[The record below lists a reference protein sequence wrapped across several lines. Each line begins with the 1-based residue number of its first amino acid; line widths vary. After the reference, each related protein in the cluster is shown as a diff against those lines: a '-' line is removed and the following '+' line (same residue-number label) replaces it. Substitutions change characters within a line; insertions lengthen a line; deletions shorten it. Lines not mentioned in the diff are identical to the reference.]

1 MKESVGVGAR
11 SLHGA
16 KMRYGQR
23 PAGDQARLSS
33 DTRYFIKESNT
44 ETAVRTMYWVLGP
57 GGGCRVNQ
65 NNRFRHSPIHPSSDE
80 NKKQI
85 PREI

>member
-11 SLHGA
+11 SPHVA
-16 KMRYGQR
+16 KMRYGRR

-44 ETAVRTMYWVLGP
+44 MTAARTMLRP
-57 GGGCRVNQ
+57 SDGGGCKVNQ
-65 NNRFRHSPIHPSSDE
+65 NNRFRHSPIHPSSGE

>member
-11 SLHGA
+11 SLHVA

-44 ETAVRTMYWVLGP
+44 VTAVRTMFRPSEAGYGGLGED
-57 GGGCRVNQ
+57 V
-65 NNRFRHSPIHPSSDE
+65 E
-80 NKKQI
+80 
-85 PREI
+85 